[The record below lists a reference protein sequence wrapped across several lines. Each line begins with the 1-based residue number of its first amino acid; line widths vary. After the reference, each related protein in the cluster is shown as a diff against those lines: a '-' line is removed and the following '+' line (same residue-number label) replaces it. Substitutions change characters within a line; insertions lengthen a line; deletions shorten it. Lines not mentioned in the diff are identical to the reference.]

1 MTIIDFMRQKLTEYP
16 KILEFMAGADI
27 HIDFT
32 DDIPTNYGLSSTG
45 DTLIKEDVL
54 GNQIRQHN
62 FILYAVYQSVNDY
75 DRMANSGALLELHVW
90 LERYASEQEVTI
102 TVNDTEL
109 TGTLSKITCANGM
122 IYSIPNDNFNDGI
135 QYQLQ
140 IAAEYK
146 LESED
151 F

>member
-1 MTIIDFMRQKLTEYP
+1 
-16 KILEFMAGADI
+16 
-27 HIDFT
+27 
-32 DDIPTNYGLSSTG
+32 
-45 DTLIKEDVL
+45 
-54 GNQIRQHN
+54 
-62 FILYAVYQSVNDY
+62 
-75 DRMANSGALLELHVW
+75 MANSGALLELHVW